1 MPIFEYQ
8 CCGCRHQFEV
18 LVRGSESA
26 VCPQCDFDEL
36 EKLLSAPAAH
46 TTRKFASL
54 PVTSSCPPSD
64 APPCGPG
71 AEIGKRYSYILH
83 THCGIR
89 SVHFDGRWWVADPI
103 LRFNGGHPPPGWD
116 NPKARGKIELI
127 AQDRARFTKRAG
139 LVTDFLA
146 RFTGTVGL
154 VAEFRP
160 LPEGEERPPGGLC
173 A

>member
-1 MPIFEYQ
+1 MPKGRIRLILF
-8 CCGCRHQFEV
+8 FIV
-18 LVRGSESA
+18 PILITVSA
-26 VCPQCDFDEL
+26 VFVFVVLFQEWD
-36 EKLLSAPAAH
+36 
-46 TTRKFASL
+46 AS
-54 PVTSSCPPSD
+54 CEGRRD

-71 AEIGKRYSYILH
+71 VEIGKRYSYILH

-103 LRFNGGHPPPGWD
+103 LRFNGAHPPPGWD
-116 NPKARGKIELI
+116 NPQARGKIELI
-127 AQDRARFTKRAG
+127 AQDRARFTNRAG
-139 LVTDFLA
+139 LVTDFVA

>member
-1 MPIFEYQ
+1 MKTIMPRGRIRLILF
-8 CCGCRHQFEV
+8 FIVPSLAIVSAVFLFVV
-18 LVRGSESA
+18 LVQEWDARSEG
-26 VCPQCDFDEL
+26 
-36 EKLLSAPAAH
+36 
-46 TTRKFASL
+46 RR
-54 PVTSSCPPSD
+54 D

-71 AEIGKRYSYILH
+71 AEIGKRYPYILH
-83 THCGIR
+83 THCGIS
-89 SVHFDGRWWVADPI
+89 SVHFDGRWWVADPMLI
-103 LRFNGGHPPPGWD
+103 FVGGHPPPGWD

-127 AQDRARFTKRAG
+127 AQDRARFTNKSG
-139 LVTDFLA
+139 LVTDFVA